1 MKNYK
6 KKGNCYIC
14 QEIDDYFKKLSEIKG
29 ILGSGSKTHKV
40 CSYCFELVKE
50 KEIGESIFGIEIELN
65 KTQWNEFQQLNSQ
78 IAKDSIKARK
88 LFEKRVEE
96 NQVIAKKEEAERIK
110 SLENGIINL
119 LKKHGTKM
127 PASDIDAH
135 LKTRNIDEI
144 KEFCEN
150 MYFGGKINRTSNY
163 RYFVLSEKK
172 ISQKEKSKVK
182 SGDGIENELVKYK
195 KMVEKGLISDEDYNE
210 KKKQLLG
217 L

>member
-1 MKNYK
+1 MCNELGWNIYNLRIERGFFKDD
-6 KKGNCYIC
+6 IDHELC
-14 QEIDDYFKKLSEIKG
+14 Q
-29 ILGSGSKTHKV
+29 
-40 CSYCFELVKE
+40 YCRDSVKE
-50 KEIGESIFGIEIELN
+50 KNIGKFFNTYIRVSENQFEKIMKHSVQIKKDSMEKHKIDKKKSAEQQEKNKKAEIEYN
-65 KTQWNEFQQLNSQ
+65 K
-78 IAKDSIKARK
+78 KM
-88 LFEKRVEE
+88 
-96 NQVIAKKEEAERIK
+96 
-110 SLENGIINL
+110 ENGIINL

-135 LKTRNIDEI
+135 LKNRDVDQI

>member
-1 MKNYK
+1 LCIERGFFKDD
-6 KKGNCYIC
+6 
-14 QEIDDYFKKLSEIKG
+14 IDHELCK
-29 ILGSGSKTHKV
+29 
-40 CSYCFELVKE
+40 YCRDSVKE
-50 KEIGESIFGIEIELN
+50 KNIGKFFNTYIRVSENQFEKIMKHSGQIKKDSMEKHKIDKKKSAEQQEKNKKAEIEHN
-65 KTQWNEFQQLNSQ
+65 K
-78 IAKDSIKARK
+78 KM
-88 LFEKRVEE
+88 
-96 NQVIAKKEEAERIK
+96 
-110 SLENGIINL
+110 ENGIINL

-127 PASDIDAH
+127 HASDIDAH
-135 LKTRNIDEI
+135 LKNRDVDQI
-144 KEFCEN
+144 KEFCEK

>member
-1 MKNYK
+1 MDK
-6 KKGNCYIC
+6 KPCYMCNELGWNIYNLRIERGFFKDDIDHELC
-14 QEIDDYFKKLSEIKG
+14 Q
-29 ILGSGSKTHKV
+29 
-40 CSYCFELVKE
+40 YCRDSVKE
-50 KEIGESIFGIEIELN
+50 KNIGKFFNTYIRVSENQFEKIMKHSVQIKKDSMEKHKIDKKKSAEQQEKNKKAEIEYN
-65 KTQWNEFQQLNSQ
+65 K
-78 IAKDSIKARK
+78 KM
-88 LFEKRVEE
+88 
-96 NQVIAKKEEAERIK
+96 
-110 SLENGIINL
+110 ENGIINL

-135 LKTRNIDEI
+135 LKNRDVDQI